1 MAEARTLVKDSTV
14 YGGST
19 ILVKM
24 ISWLM
29 TPLFTYFISP
39 NDFGMVTN
47 LYAYAALF
55 SVVLTFGL
63 ETGFFRFVSH
73 TPKEKQGSVYSTVL
87 VIISSIVLL
96 FLFVFIVFLDKI
108 HPVLWDSRIPES
120 YLRMV
125 VIILSM
131 DAFISVPFAFLR
143 HQKKPFKFGFFKVLQ
158 AALYVLFCVF
168 FLVICPKINQTNPD
182 WIAWFWKEDNKVGYV
197 LFSNLIATGIQTLCL
212 LPELTGFKFSFDR
225 QLAKKMLNY
234 CFPLMVM
241 GLAGMSNQVI
251 DKIIF
256 PAVYSDPEAAMG
268 ELGIYGACFKI
279 GVIMVIFTQAFR
291 YAFDPFMF
299 EKSKDKDA
307 QESYSKIMKYFVIAG
322 LLVFLGVTL
331 YLDVIKYLV
340 VTREEYFAGLAVVPI
355 VLMGELFFAVYYN
368 LSLWYKLTD
377 KTYWG
382 TVFSSIGFVLIIVLN
397 LVFIPKY
404 GYMACAWASFAG
416 NGLIML
422 LSYFVGRKY
431 YPVNYDLKSLFFYLG
446 AAMLLYGVAV
456 FVPIENLWMRLGF
469 RTVLIGIYLTLFIKR
484 DLPLKEIPYINHLIK
499 KQQGR

>member
-1 MAEARTLVKDSTV
+1 MAEARSLIKDSTI

-29 TPLFTYFISP
+29 TPLFTTFTGTG
-39 NDFGMVTN
+39 DVGMITN

-63 ETGFFRFVSH
+63 ETGFFRFINQA
-73 TPKEKQGSVYSTVL
+73 PNEKQGSVYSTAI

-96 FLFVFIVFLDKI
+96 FLFVFQVFLHKI
-108 HPVLWDSRIPES
+108 HPFIWDSRIPDS

-125 VIILSM
+125 IIILSM
-131 DAFISVPFAFLR
+131 DAFIAIPFAFLR
-143 HQKKPFKFGFFKVLQ
+143 HEKKPFKFGFFKLFQVVLY
-158 AALYVLFCVF
+158 ALLCVF
-168 FLVICPKINQTNPD
+168 FLVICPRINQSHPE
-182 WIAWFWKEDNKVGYV
+182 WIFWFWKENNNVGYV
-197 LFSNLIATGIQTLCL
+197 LTSNLIATGIQTLCL

-225 QLAKKMLNY
+225 QLAKKMLHY
-234 CFPLMVM
+234 CFPLMLM
-241 GLAGMSNQVI
+241 GLAGMSNQVV

-256 PAVYSDPEAAMG
+256 PAVYPDPENAMS

-279 GVIMVIFTQAFR
+279 GVIMVMFTQAFR
-291 YAFDPFMF
+291 YAYDPFMF

-307 QESYSKIMKYFVIAG
+307 KESYAAVMKYFVAAG
-322 LLVFLGVTL
+322 LLVFLGVMF
-331 YLDVIKYLV
+331 YLDIIKYMV
-340 VTREEYFAGLAVVPI
+340 VVKSIYFIGLPVVPI

-382 TVFSSIGFVLIIVLN
+382 TIFSSIGFVLIIILN

-422 LSYFVGRKY
+422 LSYIVGQKQ
-431 YPVNYDLKSLFFYLG
+431 YPIKYDLKSLFLYLG
-446 AAMLLYGVAV
+446 VTMLLYGIAV
-456 FVPIENLWMRLGF
+456 FVPIENLWLRLGF
-469 RTVLIGIYLTLFIKR
+469 RSVLIGIYLTIFINR
-484 DLPLKEIPYINHLIK
+484 DLPLKEIPYIKRFIK
-499 KQQGR
+499 E